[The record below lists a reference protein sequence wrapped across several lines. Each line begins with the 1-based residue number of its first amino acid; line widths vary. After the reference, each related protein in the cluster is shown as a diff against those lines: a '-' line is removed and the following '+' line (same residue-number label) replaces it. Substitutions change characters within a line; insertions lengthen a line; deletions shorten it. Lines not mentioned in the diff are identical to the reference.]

1 MNSLFLKIVSWKLSQ
16 IHFFKKQAEMWHF
29 NYNIESRSWK
39 GSQKGLLNEIG
50 VEQDVIVES
59 QEQEAEKE

>member
-1 MNSLFLKIVSWKLSQ
+1 MFL
-16 IHFFKKQAEMWHF
+16 KKQAKVWHF
-29 NYNIESRSWK
+29 NCNIEPCSWK

-59 QEQEAEKE
+59 QEQETEKE